1 MMTVNDKLSALRE
14 LMKKENIQAYIIP
27 STDPHMSEYVAAF
40 WESRK
45 WISGFTGSAGTV
57 VVTLEESGL
66 WTDGRYYLQGEQ
78 QLEGTEM
85 KLFKQGMSG
94 VPDFDEW
101 LTQVL
106 QKGDVVGV
114 DSRVYSVSAYSA
126 LKSKLSKSDLKVDG
140 SNDFIKNIWED
151 RPAMP
156 VTDAYILDDKYAGKS
171 ISAKID
177 EIRSILKTKN
187 IESHLV
193 ATLDDIAWILNI
205 RGADVSYNP
214 VTIAYLLIEEDV
226 TTLFV
231 KRQKLNDET
240 KAILNENNVEVKS
253 YKALESYLKLNLVD
267 STCLIDADRMNQ
279 KVYGWIK
286 KRNQIVKEVNPSTFL
301 KSQKNDVEVNN
312 IRNAMRKDGIAMTKF
327 LHWIE
332 NTVASGTVTE
342 VGIAEKLLELRSEQ
356 EGFVGES
363 FSTIAGY
370 RDHGAI
376 IHYFATPETSKTLEA
391 SSFVLVDSGAQYFD
405 GTTDLT
411 RTIPLG
417 PLTDEEKRDY
427 TLVLKG
433 HIQLA
438 LARFPEGTR
447 GSQLDTLARQALLRE
462 GLNYHHGTGH
472 GVGFFLNVHEGPHS
486 IRPEENPNP
495 ILENSIISNEP
506 GLYRAGKHGIR
517 IENLV
522 VTNKWKETEFGKF
535 FEFETV
541 TLCPIDKRPIVAEL
555 LLEEE
560 KQWLNDYHKIVFEK
574 ISPSVEGEVLDW
586 LKNATSK
593 L

>member
-1 MMTVNDKLSALRE
+1 MTVNDKLSALRE
-14 LMKKENIQAYIIP
+14 LMKKNNIQAYIIP
-27 STDPHMSEYVAAF
+27 STDPHMSEYVADF

-57 VVTLEESGL
+57 VVTLQEAGL

-78 QLEGTEM
+78 QLEGTDI
-85 KLFKQGMSG
+85 KLFKQGMAG
-94 VPDFDEW
+94 VPDFDLW

-106 QKGDVVGV
+106 KSGDVVGV
-114 DSRVYSVSAYSA
+114 DARVYSVSAYSS
-126 LKSKLSKSDLKVDG
+126 LKKKLVNAGLKLDG
-140 SNDFIKNIWED
+140 SNDFIKKIWED
-151 RPAMP
+151 RPEMP
-156 VTDAYILDDKYAGKS
+156 ASQAYILDEKYAGKS
-171 ISAKID
+171 ISDKIS
-177 EIRSILKTKN
+177 EIRKVLKTKGVN
-187 IESHLV
+187 SHLV

-214 VTIAYLLIEEDV
+214 VTIAYLLIEEDL
-226 TTLFV
+226 TTLFI
-231 KRQKLNDET
+231 KRQKLSDEA
-240 KAILNENNVEVKS
+240 KAILSDNKIAIKS
-253 YKALESYLKLNLVD
+253 YKAVESYLKLNLNR
-267 STCLIDADRMNQ
+267 SKCLIDPDRMNQ
-279 KVYGWIK
+279 KVFGWIK
-286 KRNQIVKEVNPSTFL
+286 KRNEIVKTVNPSTFL
-301 KSQKNDVEVNN
+301 KSQKNEVEVKN
-312 IRNAMRKDGIAMTKF
+312 IRNAMRKDGVAMTKF
-327 LHWIE
+327 LHWID
-332 NTVASGTVTE
+332 NNVASGKITE
-342 VGIAEKLLELRSEQ
+342 VGIAEKLIQLRSEQ

-370 RDHGAI
+370 KDHGAI

-391 SSFVLVDSGAQYFD
+391 SSFVLVDSGAQYYD

-417 PLTDEEKRDY
+417 ALTDQEKRDY

-486 IRPEENPNP
+486 IRPD
-495 ILENSIISNEP
+495 ENSNPLLESSITSNEP
-506 GLYRAGKHGIR
+506 GMYRAGKHGIR
-517 IENLV
+517 IENLM
-522 VTNKWKETEFGKF
+522 VTKKWKDTEFGKF
-535 FEFETV
+535 YEFETV
-541 TLCPIDKRPIVAEL
+541 TLCPIDKRPILTEL

-560 KQWLNDYHKIVFEK
+560 KQWLNDYHKLVFDK
-574 ISPSVEGEVLDW
+574 VSPSLDGDVLDW
-586 LKNATSK
+586 LKNATEA

>member
-1 MMTVNDKLSALRE
+1 MTINEKILALRE
-14 LMKKENIQAYIIP
+14 LMKKNNIQAYIIP
-27 STDPHMSEYVAAF
+27 STDPHMSEYVADF

-57 VVTLEESGL
+57 VVTLKESGL

-78 QLEGTEM
+78 QLKGSEI
-85 KLFKQGMSG
+85 KLFKQGMPD
-94 VPDFDEW
+94 VPDFDKW

-106 QKGDVVGV
+106 DKGDVVGV
-114 DSRVYSVSAYSA
+114 DSRVYSVSAYSN
-126 LKSKLSKSDLKVDG
+126 LKKELGKHDLKIDG
-140 SNDFIKNIWED
+140 SNDFIKNIWDD
-151 RPAMP
+151 RPSMP
-156 VTDAYILDDKYAGKS
+156 ATNAYILDQKYAGKS
-171 ISAKID
+171 ISDKINQIKD
-177 EIRSILKTKN
+177 TFKEKDVDA
-187 IESHLV
+187 HLI

-205 RGADVSYNP
+205 RGSDVSYNP
-214 VTIAYLLIEEDV
+214 VTIAYLLIEKNL
-226 TTLFV
+226 TTLFI
-231 KRQKLNDET
+231 KRQKLSDET
-240 KAILNENNVEVKS
+240 KAILLENNIAIKS
-253 YKALESYLKLNLVD
+253 YKAIESYLKLNIVGL
-267 STCLIDADRMNQ
+267 TCLIDPNRINQ
-279 KVYGWIK
+279 KVFGWIK
-286 KRNQIVKEVNPSTFL
+286 KKNNIIKAVNPSTFL
-301 KSQKNDVEVNN
+301 KSQKNEIEVNN

-327 LHWIE
+327 LHWID
-332 NTVASGTVTE
+332 NNVSTGSITE
-342 VGIAEKLLELRSEQ
+342 VGIAEKLIQLRSEQ

-370 RDHGAI
+370 RSNGAI
-376 IHYFATPETSKTLEA
+376 IHYFATPETSKTLEP
-391 SSFVLVDSGAQYFD
+391 SSFVLVDSGAQYLD

-417 PLTDEEKRDY
+417 PLSDEEKRDY

-447 GSQLDTLARQALLRE
+447 GNQLDTLARQALLRE

-486 IRPEENPNP
+486 IRPDENPNP
-495 ILENSIISNEP
+495 ILENSITSNEP

-522 VTNKWKETEFGKF
+522 VANKWKETDFGKF

-560 KQWLNDYHKIVFEK
+560 KQWLNDYHKLVFDK
-574 ISPSVEGEVLDW
+574 ISPSLEGDVFDW
-586 LKNATSK
+586 LKNATEA

>member
-1 MMTVNDKLSALRE
+1 MTVNEKLSALRK
-14 LMKKENIQAYIIP
+14 LMKENNIQAYIIP
-27 STDPHMSEYVAAF
+27 STDPHMSEYVADF

-78 QLEGTEM
+78 QLEGSEI
-85 KLFKQGMSG
+85 KLFKQGMAD
-94 VPDFDEW
+94 VPDFDQW

-106 QKGDVVGV
+106 NKGDVVGV
-114 DSRVYSVSAYSA
+114 DSRVYSVSAYGS
-126 LKSKLSKSDLKVDG
+126 LKQRLSKSDLKVDG
-140 SNDFIKNIWED
+140 SNDFIKKIWKD
-151 RPAMP
+151 RPEMP
-156 VTDAYILDDKYAGKS
+156 VTDAYILDEKYAGKS
-171 ISAKID
+171 ISDKIS
-177 EIRSILKTKN
+177 EIRNTFKAKDIN
-187 IESHLV
+187 SHLV

-214 VTIAYLLIEEDV
+214 VTIAYLLIEEDL
-226 TTLFV
+226 TTLFI
-231 KRQKLNDET
+231 KRQKLSDEA
-240 KAILNENNVEVKS
+240 KAILDDNNIEVKS
-253 YKALESYLKLNLVD
+253 YKAIESYLKLNLIGTSCLVD
-267 STCLIDADRMNQ
+267 PDRMNQ

-286 KRNQIVKEVNPSTFL
+286 KKNEIVKAINPSTFL
-301 KSQKNDVEVNN
+301 KSQKNKIEVNN
-312 IRNAMRKDGIAMTKF
+312 IRNAMRKDGVAMTKF
-327 LHWIE
+327 LYWIE
-332 NTVASGTVTE
+332 NNVDSGKITE
-342 VGIAEKLLELRSEQ
+342 VGIAEKLIELRSEQ

-370 RDHGAI
+370 RSNGAI
-376 IHYFATPETSKTLEA
+376 IHYFATPETSQTLEA
-391 SSFVLVDSGAQYFD
+391 SSFILVDSGAQYYD

-438 LARFPEGTR
+438 MARFPEGTR
-447 GSQLDTLARQALLRE
+447 GSQLDTLARQAMLRE

-535 FEFETV
+535 YEFETV
-541 TLCPIDKRPIVAEL
+541 TLCAIDKRPIVIEL

-560 KQWLNDYHKIVFEK
+560 KQWLNNYHNLVFDK
-574 ISPSVEGEVLDW
+574 ISPSLESKVLDW
-586 LKNATSK
+586 LKNATEAI
-593 L
+593 

>member
-1 MMTVNDKLSALRE
+1 MTVNDKISALRE
-14 LMKKENIQAYIIP
+14 LMKENNIQAYIIP
-27 STDPHMSEYVAAF
+27 STDPHMSEYVADF

-57 VVTLEESGL
+57 VVTIEESGL

-85 KLFKQGMSG
+85 KLFKQGMTD
-94 VPDFDEW
+94 VPNFDEW

-106 QKGDVVGV
+106 KPGDIVGV
-114 DSRVYSVSAYSA
+114 DARVYSVSAYTT
-126 LKSKLSKSDLKVDG
+126 LKKKLSKSDLKVDG
-140 SNDFIKNIWED
+140 SNDFIKQIWTD
-151 RPAMP
+151 RPLMP
-156 VTDAYILDDKYAGKS
+156 MTEAYILEEKYAGKS
-171 ISAKID
+171 ISDKID
-177 EIRSILKTKN
+177 EIRATFKPKDIN
-187 IESHLV
+187 SHLV
-193 ATLDDIAWILNI
+193 ATLDDIAWILNL
-205 RGADVSYNP
+205 RGSDVSYNP
-214 VTIAYLLIEEDV
+214 VTIAYLLIEESL
-226 TTLFV
+226 TTLFI
-231 KRQKLNDET
+231 KRSKLSEEA
-240 KAILNENNVEVKS
+240 KEILNNNNIEIKS
-253 YKALESYLKLNLVD
+253 YKAIESYLKLNIIG
-267 STCLIDADRMNQ
+267 TNCLIDPDRINQ

-286 KRNQIVKEVNPSTFL
+286 KKNNIVKAVNPSTFL
-301 KSQKNDVEVNN
+301 KSQKNKIEVEN
-312 IRNAMRKDGIAMTKF
+312 IKNAMRKDGIAMTKF
-327 LHWIE
+327 LYWID
-332 NTVASGTVTE
+332 NNVVSGNITE
-342 VGIAEKLLELRSEQ
+342 VGIAEKLIELRSEQ

-370 RDHGAI
+370 RDNGAI
-376 IHYFATPETSKTLEA
+376 IHYFATPETSKTLEP
-391 SSFVLVDSGAQYFD
+391 SSFVLVDSGAQYYD

-447 GSQLDTLARQALLRE
+447 GCQLDTLARQSLLRE

-495 ILENSIISNEP
+495 ILENSIVSNEP

-522 VTNKWKETEFGKF
+522 VTNKWQETEFGKF

-541 TLCPIDKRPIVAEL
+541 TLCPIDKRPIVEEL
-555 LLEEE
+555 LLDEET
-560 KQWLNDYHKIVFEK
+560 KWLNEYHTLVLNK
-574 ISPSVEGEVLDW
+574 ISPSLEGEELEW
-586 LKNATSK
+586 LKNATEEI
-593 L
+593 